1 MKKLTSSDLR
11 RGEGGFA
18 LACDWVPGAKC
29 GRPAG
34 HNVSG
39 ARKQRV
45 TRKWSPPCK
54 ASRLTFSDSFVFPA
68 RAHLLKGSSP
78 SQTASPTGTECP
90 NREVYGGHL
99 TFRPQLLDSQ
109 VATVFFFSFSYER
122 FLFLEPCTWPYPT
135 LSLLHYHLF
144 GGCLPVLDQ
153 VLINSTD
160 ARGEL

>member
-109 VATVFFFSFSYER
+109 VATVFFFFF
-122 FLFLEPCTWPYPT
+122 FLRT
-135 LSLLHYHLF
+135 LSVLGTLYLA
-144 GGCLPVLDQ
+144 LPHPQPLTLPSVWWLPSCSRPGPDK
-153 VLINSTD
+153 
-160 ARGEL
+160 